1 MELIIPNY
9 VIDIQNRLKNYNYE
23 CYLVGGCVRD
33 SILGNSVKD
42 YDLNTNC
49 DIDTIKQIFNDYPII
64 NNNGEKHQTITLH
77 VSGDN
82 VEITSYKHAD
92 NEPNSLYSD
101 LSHRDITIN
110 AMAYDNEVIDYYG
123 GLNDLHNKIIRCV
136 GNPIDRIKEDPLR
149 ILRILRFCSKLNFE
163 IEKETSDAIHKT
175 FHLLKGISKERIKAE
190 LDGILIGNNLKYILT
205 NYRDV
210 LFEIIP
216 ELKETYGFEQHNPYH
231 TNDVFTHITN
241 VCCNTEN
248 NTILRIA
255 ALLHDIGKPKC
266 FTIDENNIGHFY
278 GHPIVSYDLSLNI
291 LKRLKYSNEEIE
303 KITYL
308 IKYHDSTILIN
319 KKSIRKNFSNTPNH
333 DEELFMLLI
342 KLKNA
347 DSSDHTIKELMDE
360 DSVRDILNQIK
371 QDNECLKITDLDI
384 DGYDMMELGYKGKEI
399 KDNLNNLLDAVL
411 EEKVDNTKEE
421 LIKYLK
427 ENA

>member
-149 ILRILRFCSKLNFE
+149 ILRILRFCSKLNFK

-248 NTILRIA
+248 NSVLRIA

>member
-149 ILRILRFCSKLNFE
+149 ILRILRFCSKLNFK

>member
-216 ELKETYGFEQHNPYH
+216 ELKETYGFEQHNHYH

-303 KITYL
+303 KITYI

>member
-49 DIDTIKQIFNDYPII
+49 NIDTIKQIFNDYPII

-149 ILRILRFCSKLNFE
+149 ILRILRFCSKLNFK

-427 ENA
+427 QNA

>member
-23 CYLVGGCVRD
+23 CYLVGGCVWD

-49 DIDTIKQIFNDYPII
+49 EIDTIKQIFNDYPII

-384 DGYDMMELGYKGKEI
+384 DG
-399 KDNLNNLLDAVL
+399 
-411 EEKVDNTKEE
+411 
-421 LIKYLK
+421 
-427 ENA
+427 

>member
-49 DIDTIKQIFNDYPII
+49 NIDTIKQIFNDYPII

-149 ILRILRFCSKLNFE
+149 ILRILRFCSKLNFK

>member
-163 IEKETSDAIHKT
+163 IEKETSEAIHKT

>member
-216 ELKETYGFEQHNPYH
+216 ELKETYGFEQHNHYH